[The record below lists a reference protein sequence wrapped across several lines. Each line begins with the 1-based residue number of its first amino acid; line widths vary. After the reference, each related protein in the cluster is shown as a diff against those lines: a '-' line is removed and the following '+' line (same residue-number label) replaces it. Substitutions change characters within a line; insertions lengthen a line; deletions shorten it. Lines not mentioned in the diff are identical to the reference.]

1 MTIALTTPTGNV
13 GTHLVRLLIQAGER
27 PRVLVRNAGSLP
39 AEVRHASDVVEV
51 DQGDR
56 TAVVAATVGVDTLYW
71 VDPPTEDDD
80 PIAGY
85 TRMGRSG
92 AAAIRENGIRRV
104 VFQSSGGAEAR
115 SGFGE
120 IDGLGATEDLFDETG
135 ADVIH
140 LRCGYFYSNLLMDA
154 DSIADGRLTT
164 TLPVD
169 LHFPWVDPRDI
180 ASVAAT
186 RLLSS
191 SWHGHLTQG
200 VHGPADLSFAD
211 VASVLSR
218 TLGHPVVAIQRDENE
233 VAAEL
238 EGFGIGKKRVDGILG
253 MARGIRSGFPLEN
266 PRSVLTTTP
275 IALAAWAAEH
285 FGGR

>member
-1 MTIALTTPTGNV
+1 MTIAITTPTGNV
-13 GTHLVRLLIQAGER
+13 GSQLVRLLIQAGER
-27 PRVLVRNAGSLP
+27 PRVLVRDASSLL
-39 AEVRHASDVVEV
+39 AEVRDASDVVEV
-51 DQGDR
+51 DQGDPDG
-56 TAVVAATVGVDTLYW
+56 VVEATVGVETLYW

-80 PIAGY
+80 PVAGY

-92 AAAIRENGIRRV
+92 AAAVRENQIRRV

-120 IDGLGATEDLFDETG
+120 IDGLGATEDLFNETD
-135 ADVIH
+135 ADVLH

-154 DSIADGRLTT
+154 DDIARGQITT

-169 LHFPWVDPRDI
+169 LRFPWVDPRDI
-180 ASVAAT
+180 ASVAAV

-191 SWHGHLTQG
+191 SWHGRITQG

-211 VASVLSR
+211 VANILGR
-218 TLGHPVVAIQRDENE
+218 ALGHPVIAIQSDEDE

-238 EGFGIGKKRVDGILG
+238 RGFGLTERRIDGILG
-253 MARGIRSGFPLEN
+253 MARGIRSGFPLEDQ
-266 PRSVLTTTP
+266 RSMLTTTP
-275 IALAAWAAEH
+275 TTLAAWAADH
-285 FGGR
+285 FGER